1 MQECFTISGEWPFK
15 PKCELLA
22 GKNPAVLMCTLCS
35 QFLGLFFPA
44 VAQAQQG
51 AKSQQK
57 SAYCTFDDAGLQAW
71 TSSMFIAG
79 AVTGGY
85 PVPDP
90 VRSIACM
97 SVSAPTGTFVPHS

>member
-1 MQECFTISGEWPFK
+1 
-15 PKCELLA
+15 
-22 GKNPAVLMCTLCS
+22 MCTLCL

-51 AKSQQK
+51 AKKQQK

-79 AVTGGY
+79 AVTGEH

-90 VRSIACM
+90 VRSSACM
-97 SVSAPTGTFVPHS
+97 FPFVPTGLCVPTAEGAFISRTGSV